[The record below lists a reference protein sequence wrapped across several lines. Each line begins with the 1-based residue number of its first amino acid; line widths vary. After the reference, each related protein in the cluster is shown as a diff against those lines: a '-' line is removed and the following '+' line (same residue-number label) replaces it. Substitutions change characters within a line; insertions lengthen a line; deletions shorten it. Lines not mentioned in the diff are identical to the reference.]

1 MSRIGKKPIIVPDE
15 VKVEISKEF
24 ISATGPKGKSQ
35 LKIPAVI
42 SAALDSN
49 KLVFSRTDNSKPSKS
64 LHGLIRS
71 LTYNMIEGVKKGY
84 VKELEIVGV
93 GFRAQIQ
100 GKILVMLLGF
110 SHPVNFPIPD
120 DVKIQTPKQTQI
132 VIEGIDKFRVGQ
144 VAAQIRDIF
153 PPEPYKGKGIRYV
166 GEYVRRKVGK
176 VVAK

>member
-1 MSRIGKKPIIVPDE
+1 MSRIGKKAIIVPEE
-15 VKVEISKEF
+15 VKVEVTKEF
-24 ISATGPKGKSQ
+24 ISAIGPKGKSQ

-42 SAALDSN
+42 SASLDSN
-49 KLVFSRTDNSKPSKS
+49 RLVFSRANNSKPSKS

-71 LTYNMIEGVKKGY
+71 LTFNMIEGVKKGY

-120 DVKIQTPKQTQI
+120 DVKITSPKQTQI

-144 VAAQIRDIF
+144 VAAQIRDVF